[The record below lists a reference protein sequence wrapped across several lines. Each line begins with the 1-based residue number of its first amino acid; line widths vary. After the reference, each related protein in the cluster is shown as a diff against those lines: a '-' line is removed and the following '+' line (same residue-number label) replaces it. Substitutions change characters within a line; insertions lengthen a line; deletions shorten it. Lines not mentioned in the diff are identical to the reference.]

1 MSKQEKSIQSSIM
14 LALSEAGSTVWRNE
28 TAGAWVGRPIHRE
41 GRTVTLAGARMLQA
55 GLCVGSS
62 DLICI
67 TPVTITPDMIGRKV
81 GVFTAVEVKA
91 AKGRVSAEQE
101 RFISAVKRAGGIA
114 GVARS
119 VDQAVQLLD
128 KYRVSES

>member
-1 MSKQEKSIQSSIM
+1 MSKQEKSIQSSI
-14 LALSEAGSTVWRNE
+14 LLSLSGAGSTVWRNE

-41 GRTVTLAGARMLQA
+41 GQTVTLAGARMLQA
-55 GLCVGSS
+55 GLCVGSC
-62 DLICI
+62 DII
-67 TPVTITPDMIGRKV
+67 GVTPVTITPDMIGRTV

-119 VDQAVQLLD
+119 ADQAVQLLD
-128 KYRVSES
+128 KYRAGES